1 MGHPMTKTQ
10 NATVR
15 LGLVSLGQ
23 GPRPEYDLLHRRL
36 FAGLGL
42 AIEPVSRHVLDGLS
56 ASEIAA
62 LAADPA
68 EPAIHC
74 NVRGPGTTPS
84 PLGSDWHARWLGRD
98 RLLPHLQRCVDELEN
113 AGVAATICCVAE
125 PFPDHGLSTRRP
137 LVFPADVMLAHAAAR
152 AATAPGMVLGLIAH
166 GDRQRSQQRAALA
179 RLPWAQQVN
188 VVFGAGDS
196 LEASVDDLNARG
208 AALIQIWA
216 FAAGLGPKDPPGRL
230 AGLVERSAAP
240 VVVPAVAA
248 AMFTRGFLSPP
259 FTGAEA

>member
-1 MGHPMTKTQ
+1 MTTTQ
-10 NATVR
+10 PNVR

-23 GPRPEYDLLHRRL
+23 GPRPEYDTLHRRL

-56 ASEIAA
+56 AAEIDA
-62 LAADPA
+62 LAAVDD

-74 NVRGPGTTPS
+74 NVRGPGERPS
-84 PLGSDWHARWLGRD
+84 PLGPDWHARWLGRD
-98 RLLPHLQRCVDELEN
+98 RLLPHLQRCVDELE
-113 AGVAATICCVAE
+113 ADEGVAATICCVAE
-125 PFPDHGLSTRRP
+125 PFPDHGLRTGRP
-137 LVFPADVMLAHAAAR
+137 LIFPADVMLAHAAAR
-152 AATAPGMVLGLIAH
+152 AATAPGMTLGLIAH
-166 GDRQRSQQRAALA
+166 GDRQRTQQRAALA
-179 RLPWAQQVN
+179 RLSWARQVD

-216 FAAGLGPKDPPGRL
+216 FAAGLGPNDPPGRL
-230 AGLVERSAAP
+230 AALVERSAAP

-259 FTGAEA
+259 FTGAGA